1 MNQTPTNTTDQNSDG
16 DIPNHTG
23 REDDCFSATEE
34 PNEETG
40 NILRIGSKEAL
51 IKSVSDEDVAQA
63 EAQLVESGSQ
73 EVLLNELKETYCR
86 NGLTLVLGA
95 GVSASCGAPS
105 WTELLLKLHSQA
117 LGNSFSGDLSGLAE
131 IYTSAVS
138 SDGPLISA
146 RFAAQ
151 EWGDDAIDFK
161 DKVRVEIYRYVREN
175 STLINDLAK
184 LSQRCEGREGIK
196 SILTYNYDVLLEEE
210 LEAIGREYS
219 RSDRH
224 GKSGPVGIPLRHIH
238 GFLGRQVQPDEWIV
252 LSESSYHK
260 EYSNPFSWSNIIQL
274 NAFRETSC
282 LFVGMSMTDPNQRRL
297 LEAAKQTA
305 TPRHYCLLRKTSWKQ
320 IDESLNFE
328 WAQRGRGS
336 GRPAGIEKEQ
346 FEKRVRLTASVVDH
360 SRENAL
366 IGLGV
371 HTIWYEQHSDLPS
384 ILSGLRSK
392 Q

>member
-1 MNQTPTNTTDQNSDG
+1 MDQALTNTAEQNSDG
-16 DIPNHTG
+16 ENTN
-23 REDDCFSATEE
+23 EASAENECNSGVEE
-34 PNEETG
+34 ASNETG

-51 IKSVSDEDVAQA
+51 IRSVSDDDVALA
-63 EAQLVESGSQ
+63 EAQLGETGSQ

-105 WTELLLKLHSQA
+105 WTELLLKLHSKT
-117 LGNSFSGDLSGLAE
+117 LGNSFSGNLSGLAE

-138 SDGPLISA
+138 TDGPLISA

-151 EWGDDAIDFK
+151 EGGDDAIDFK
-161 DKVRVEIYRYVREN
+161 EKVRVEIYRHVREN
-175 STLINDLAK
+175 SALINELAK
-184 LSQRCEGREGIK
+184 LSHICEGREGIGE
-196 SILTYNYDVLLEEE
+196 ILTYNYDVLLEEE
-210 LEAIGREYS
+210 LESIGREYS

-224 GKSGPVGIPLRHIH
+224 GKSDPLGIPFRHIH

-305 TPRHYCLLRKTSWKQ
+305 TPRHYCLLRRTSWKQ
-320 IDESLNFE
+320 IEESLNFE
-328 WAQRGRGS
+328 WEQRGRGS
-336 GRPAGIEKEQ
+336 GRPTGIEKEQ
-346 FEKRVRLTASVVDH
+346 FEKRVRLTASLVDH
-360 SRENAL
+360 SRANAL

-371 HTIWYEQHSDLPS
+371 HTIWFDQHSDLPS
-384 ILSGLRSK
+384 ILSALRK
-392 Q
+392 RK

>member
-1 MNQTPTNTTDQNSDG
+1 MDQTPTNTADQNSNGDTANYTSTETDG
-16 DIPNHTG
+16 N
-23 REDDCFSATEE
+23 SATKE

-40 NILRIGSKEAL
+40 SILRIGSKEAL
-51 IKSVSDEDVAQA
+51 IGSVSDQDVAQA
-63 EAQLVESGSQ
+63 EAQLGESNSQ
-73 EVLLNELKETYCR
+73 EALLGELKETYCR

-105 WTELLLKLHSQA
+105 WTELLLKLHSQT

-138 SDGPLISA
+138 TDGPLISA

-151 EWGDDAIDFK
+151 EGGDESIDFK
-161 DKVRVEIYRYVREN
+161 DNVRAEIYRHVNAN
-175 STLINDLAK
+175 STLINELAK

-196 SILTYNYDVLLEEE
+196 SVLTYNYDVLLEEE
-210 LEAIGREYS
+210 LEVIGREYS

-224 GKSGPVGIPLRHIH
+224 GKSSPVGIPLRHIH
-238 GFLGRQVQPDEWIV
+238 GFLGRQAQSDEWIV

-320 IDESLNFE
+320 IEESLNFE

-336 GRPAGIEKEQ
+336 GRPTGTEKEQ
-346 FEKRVRLTASVVDH
+346 FEKRIKLTASVVDH

-384 ILSGLRSK
+384 ILCGLRSR